1 MHIRFNFAIV
11 VTLTLAF
18 ALVGSFLF
26 IGHSVRADFDAGDP
40 AHLGLAKVYSPQVH
54 SQGGYRLH

>member
-1 MHIRFNFAIV
+1 MHIRFNFALV

-26 IGHSVRADFDAGDP
+26 IGHSVRADFDVADSS
-40 AHLGLAKVYSPQVH
+40 HLGLVKAYAPQARPPD
-54 SQGGYRLH
+54 GRRFR